1 MTTITYK
8 RIRGERYVGAV
19 RTAPDKAKVVH
30 AFDFDDVITQ
40 KPNGFDNTGLTKDD
54 FFDAARDFPPN
65 TAVLE
70 LIQLLSRSGDSI
82 AIATARPT
90 DRLQETIDWLNNHNV
105 PFDTLMLSKGEE
117 PSGVVKQE
125 MLLRLQKDYKEV
137 ATLFDDSPFNC
148 EGARLQGITAVH
160 LLTNVEY
167 WDAHPE
173 NTYKVLR

>member
-1 MTTITYK
+1 MTTATHK

-19 RTAPDKAKVVH
+19 LTPPDKTKVVQV
-30 AFDFDDVITQ
+30 FDFDDVITM
-40 KPNGFDNTGLTKDD
+40 KPEGFDNTGMTKDD

-65 TAVLE
+65 IAVLE
-70 LIQLLSRSGDSI
+70 LIQLLKRSGDSI
-82 AIATARPT
+82 AIATARPSE
-90 DRLQETIDWLNNHNV
+90 RLQETIDWLNKYNV
-105 PFDTLMLSKGEE
+105 SFDTLMLSKGKE

-125 MLLRLQKDYKEV
+125 MLLRLQSDYKEV

-167 WDAHPE
+167 WDSHPE
-173 NTYKVLR
+173 LTYKVLR